1 MGDVNRRD
9 ALITAT
15 GACLAVSW
23 RGTFGQAS
31 RPHRLAYLSPE
42 SDSTG
47 KATFD
52 AFREGLRALG
62 YVEGRSLVLDA
73 RFGDGSDEKLDRY
86 AADLLKSG
94 PDLLVAQTR
103 AVFAVK
109 RAGATL
115 PVVFGFSGDPVLA
128 KLAESLSRPG
138 GNYTG
143 LSMMSL
149 ELTAKRMELLK
160 EILPALKRV
169 AVIANPG
176 HAGEQA
182 ELRVSQ
188 QSAKALG
195 IALEYFPVRGFADL
209 DAALAGIRQAHCEGI
224 VVFPDAGTMSY
235 SERIAQFTLET
246 RIPAM
251 SGWAMFAERG
261 NLVTYGPE
269 LRDAF
274 RRLANYVDRILKG
287 ARPADLPIELPTK
300 FELAI
305 NLKTAKALGLTV
317 PPSVRLR
324 ADRFIE

>member
-1 MGDVNRRD
+1 MNRRD
-9 ALITAT
+9 ALITASA
-15 GACLAVSW
+15 ACLTFSSPGA
-23 RGTFGQAS
+23 FGQTS
-31 RPHRLAYLSPE
+31 RTHRIAYLSPE
-42 SDSTG
+42 SESAG
-47 KATFD
+47 KLTFE
-52 AFREGLRALG
+52 AFREGMRALG
-62 YVEGRSLVLDA
+62 YVEGRNLVLEA
-73 RFGDGSDEKLDRY
+73 RFGDNSDEKLNRY
-86 AADLLKSG
+86 ASDLLKSG
-94 PDLLVAQTR
+94 PDLLVTQTR

-109 RAGATL
+109 GAGATL
-115 PVVFGFSGDPVLA
+115 PVVFGFSGDPVVA
-128 KLAESLSRPG
+128 KLADSLGRPG

-149 ELTAKRMELLK
+149 DLTAKRMELLK
-160 EILPALKRV
+160 EIFPALRRV
-169 AVIANPG
+169 AIIANPG

-195 IALEYFPVRGFADL
+195 IALEYFPVRSLADL
-209 DAALAGIRQAHCEGI
+209 DAALVGIRQANCEGI

-235 SERIAQFTLET
+235 SERIAKFTLET

-251 SGWAMFAERG
+251 SGWAVFAERG
-261 NLVTYGPE
+261 NLVTYGPD

-305 NLKTAKALGLTV
+305 NLKTAKALGLTI
-317 PPSVRLR
+317 PSSIRLR
-324 ADRFIE
+324 ADQIIE